1 MDRKRKWCEDVS
13 NEAGSDPNPDVD
25 AVMSDADREL
35 LAALAEA
42 QGDDPLPVGIIDRAD
57 GLLTWADVDEELAE
71 LLETSSAE
79 LAGTRGASQSGTA
92 LQFQVADGTMLIEV
106 DIGSGAI
113 EGQVLGTDV
122 DVIVLER
129 PGGDSDTAPVDDLGH
144 FSFPE
149 PEPGAV
155 RLRIATVT
163 GTGVRTDWFVI

>member
-1 MDRKRKWCEDVS
+1 VSDDVGRDD
-13 NEAGSDPNPDVD
+13 E
-25 AVMSDADREL
+25 MSDADREL

-79 LAGTRGASQSGTA
+79 QAGTRGASLSEEV
-92 LQFQVADGTMLIEV
+92 LEFQVADGTVVIEV
-106 DIGSGAI
+106 DLGRRGV

-129 PGGDSDTAPVDDLGH
+129 PGGESNTAPVDELGH
-144 FSFPE
+144 FSFPD
-149 PEPGAV
+149 PEPGTV
-155 RLRIATVT
+155 RLRIAART
-163 GTGVRTDWFVI
+163 GTDVRTDWFVI